1 MYFALYPFLLG
12 LLSFVTI
19 YCFFKERQALK
30 KEDFFKNK
38 LNCRSSRD
46 GRMEKKMEKFH
57 ENMKKY
63 KGKKPPPFSTS
74 SRNDTYSILE
84 KWIFNSL
91 WSIRYNYRFFVFK
104 SFFYLFVFQTILKF
118 K

>member
-30 KEDFFKNK
+30 KEEKNNNVGIK
-38 LNCRSSRD
+38 RWKN
-46 GRMEKKMEKFH
+46 GEKKWKNSH

-63 KGKKPPPFSTS
+63 KGKKPPPFPPHPPVM
-74 SRNDTYSILE
+74 ILR
-84 KWIFNSL
+84 SL
-91 WSIRYNYRFFVFK
+91 VKVDF
-104 SFFYLFVFQTILKF
+104 
-118 K
+118 

>member
-30 KEDFFKNK
+30 KEEKNK
-38 LNCRSSRD
+38 ECRHQE
-46 GRMEKKMEKFH
+46 MEEWREKMEKFH

-63 KGKKPPPFSTS
+63 KGKKPPPFPPHPPVMILK
-74 SRNDTYSILE
+74 SIGESGFLTRYGALG
-84 KWIFNSL
+84 IITGFLFLNL
-91 WSIRYNYRFFVFK
+91 FSI
-104 SFFYLFVFQTILKF
+104 YLFFFILKF